1 MELTLRL
8 SIVVPCY
15 NVEKYCRPVIEQI
28 LPQCTSL
35 ILIDDGSTDQTPKI
49 LQEFQSKDKEKVHL
63 ITFSENKGKGVALLK
78 GFQYALNHISFDT
91 LLTIDSDG
99 QHLPSEIP
107 AIATCVAKGADFVIG
122 SRNFKHA
129 PFIRRLP
136 NLIISFLLHRLFPKA
151 PIDTQSGYRAFNKTV
166 VQKFEKEIYGDRYE
180 LEFRCLLL
188 ALRDNLKI
196 EECPIKTIYHK
207 KNSSSHFSAIKDS
220 ALILHVFFNYWRSKR
235 I

>member
-1 MELTLRL
+1 MRL

-35 ILIDDGSTDQTPKI
+35 ILIDDGSTDQTHKI
-49 LQEFQSKDKEKVHL
+49 LQEFQSKNKEKIHL
-63 ITFSENKGKGVALLK
+63 ITFSENKGKGAALLK
-78 GFQYALNHISFDT
+78 GFQYALNQIPFDT

-107 AIATCVAKGADFVIG
+107 KLTASVAKGADFVIG

-136 NLIISFLLHRLFPKA
+136 NQIISFLLHRLFPNA
-151 PIDTQSGYRAFNKTV
+151 PKDTQSGYRAFNKAV
-166 VQKFEKEIYGDRYE
+166 IQKFEKEIYGNRYE
-180 LEFRCLLL
+180 LEFRCLII

-207 KNSSSHFSAIKDS
+207 KNISSHFSAVKDS
-220 ALILHVFFNYWRSKR
+220 ALILNVFFKYWRSKR
-235 I
+235 L